1 MGFPPFLRQAKRHV
15 EKCST
20 KQKTKHNGWKYKH
33 SKNSSSSAKSQ
44 LNHDDSYD
52 ESKSKSFVRKW
63 ITRQICF
70 KWTMRACLSP
80 QAHPS
85 NKAPEIIEFL
95 NKKKHPG
102 FWRVWFFFRTLFAGF
117 YHFTSFPK
125 HFASLRTPNPPHF
138 SAPKKWQWLSKTQG
152 GHQTVG
158 GSHGGSDG
166 LWICGVATGHAPQ
179 VDGSKAWSIFLW
191 GKWMANARVVS
202 VTRVETKSTKKK
214 THTLDKHTGVFFKVK
229 EKISLHLLGVKK
241 KQWPIVKA
249 IDKVYNFIYN

>member
-1 MGFPPFLRQAKRHV
+1 MGFPPFFRQAKRHV

-33 SKNSSSSAKSQ
+33 SKNSSSSVSSQ

-95 NKKKHPG
+95 KKKHPG
-102 FWRVWFFFRTLFAGF
+102 FEGCGFFFG
-117 YHFTSFPK
+117 HFLQAFIISQAFPNISQ
-125 HFASLRTPNPPHF
+125 ASELRTPPIF
-138 SAPKKWQWLSKTQG
+138 LLQKSGSGFRRPK
-152 GHQTVG
+152 
-158 GSHGGSDG
+158 
-166 LWICGVATGHAPQ
+166 VATRPLEAAMEAAM
-179 VDGSKAWSIFLW
+179 DSGS
-191 GKWMANARVVS
+191 
-202 VTRVETKSTKKK
+202 VE
-214 THTLDKHTGVFFKVK
+214 
-229 EKISLHLLGVKK
+229 
-241 KQWPIVKA
+241 
-249 IDKVYNFIYN
+249 